1 MSIFFPSS
9 SVGLDVELPFSLL
22 QVRDSNPHALSLILR
37 TLMLWPALLTRLCQ
51 ILAASYLLYCILFP
65 HWMSARVL

>member
-9 SVGLDVELPFSLL
+9 SVGLDIELPFSLL
-22 QVRDSNPHALSLILR
+22 QVRDSNLHALGLILR
-37 TLMLWPALLTRLCQ
+37 IIILWPALLTRLCQ
-51 ILAASYLLYCILFP
+51 ILAASLLCYCILFS